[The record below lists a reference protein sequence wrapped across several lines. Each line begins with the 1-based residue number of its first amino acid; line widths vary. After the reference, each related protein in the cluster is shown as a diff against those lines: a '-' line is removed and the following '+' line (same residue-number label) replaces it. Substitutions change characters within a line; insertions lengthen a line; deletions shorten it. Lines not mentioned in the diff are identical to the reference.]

1 RELQLLVLGS
11 GALFGEKAINP
22 TALPALARP
31 CSVFYDG
38 SHRGLPF
45 IRTLSTNNFLRT
57 LLSEQREAFLAAG
70 RGIILIEIR
79 QLRGEFGYLLPQIRC
94 SREHPAL
101 RVGFVQLGIIVGHGS
116 KNRRAE

>member
-11 GALFGEKAINP
+11 GALFGEKAIHP
-22 TALPALARP
+22 TALPALAGP
-31 CSVFYDG
+31 CSVFYQG

-57 LLSEQREAFLAAG
+57 LLSEQREAFLGAG

-79 QLRGEFGYLLPQIRC
+79 QLQGELGDLLPQVGCPRQ
-94 SREHPAL
+94 HP
-101 RVGFVQLGIIVGHGS
+101 
-116 KNRRAE
+116 